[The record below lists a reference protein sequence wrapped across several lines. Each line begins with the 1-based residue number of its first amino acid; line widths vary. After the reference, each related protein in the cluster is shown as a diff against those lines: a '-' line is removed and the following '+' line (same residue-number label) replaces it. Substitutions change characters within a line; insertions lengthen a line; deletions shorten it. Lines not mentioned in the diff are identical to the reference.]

1 VGEREGGKMRGW
13 EHKRMEKDRDWGCI
27 GRLHEEMEDED
38 EGHRDS
44 LACSLAYLLVGLHV
58 FFA

>member
-1 VGEREGGKMRGW
+1 MRGW